1 MENPNLLEIQKKA
14 KAIFKQNIMNNMI
27 TFLKITDNDT
37 SYKKWLLNFNVDE
50 YNLEYNKK
58 SGSRDNKYYHELW
71 NEIIE
76 YNGFTLI
83 Y

>member
-1 MENPNLLEIQKKA
+1 MENSNLLEIQKKA
-14 KAIFKQNIMNNMI
+14 KEIFKESIQNNMI
-27 TFLKITDNDT
+27 RFLKKSDNDST
-37 SYKKWLLNFNVDE
+37 YKKWLMNYNVNE

-58 SGSRDNKYYHELW
+58 SGSRNNQYYHDVWDEM
-71 NEIIE
+71 IE

>member
-27 TFLKITDNDT
+27 TFLKNTDNDT

-58 SGSRDNKYYHELW
+58 SGSRDNKYYHDLWDEL
-71 NEIIE
+71 IE

>member
-27 TFLKITDNDT
+27 TFLKKTDNDT

>member
-1 MENPNLLEIQKKA
+1 MDNPNLLEIQKKA

-27 TFLKITDNDT
+27 TFLKKTDNDT

>member
-1 MENPNLLEIQKKA
+1 MEGINLLEIQKKA
-14 KAIFKQNIMNNMI
+14 KEIFKQNIMNNMLA
-27 TFLKITDNDT
+27 FLKNTDNDT
-37 SYKKWLLNFNVDE
+37 SYKKWLMNFNVEE
-50 YNLEYNKK
+50 YNLEFIKK

-71 NEIIE
+71 DELIE

>member
-14 KAIFKQNIMNNMI
+14 KEIFKQNIMNNMI

-37 SYKKWLLNFNVDE
+37 SYKNWLLNFNVDE

>member
-27 TFLKITDNDT
+27 TFLKNTDNDT

-50 YNLEYNKK
+50 YNLEYYKK